1 MQIKITVSVGL
12 EHLWRDASWPPLSP
26 RSSSVITPSA
36 FRVRAQRSGN
46 KRGPVCVYVTSTK
59 SKRAGGAFEVDG
71 VVFITDWRELH
82 HRRSETHALNHL
94 FTRLIK
100 LDSFWRLY
108 CKRLSTDSNSCS
120 QSPACWRWNCNHQL
134 WVLPVWGLVKVAEGG
149 LGCDGGWN
157 RVITNK
163 VHYGTIVR
171 ANPSWKKQIQR
182 LKLLLGHQNGELLW
196 HSRVL
201 QSGGRLLL
209 WSWSRRCTAWRH
221 RRDFATLQMWQLYVG
236 CSYMAVWLE
245 SNKSFILSCFKTSAV
260 PTSCCRCTS
269 VTHLQ

>member
-12 EHLWRDASWPPLSP
+12 EHLWRDASWPTLSP
-26 RSSSVITPSA
+26 RLSSVITPSA

-59 SKRAGGAFEVDG
+59 SKWAGGAFEVDG
-71 VVFITDWRELH
+71 VVFITDWWELH

-100 LDSFWRLY
+100 LGFTVNAWALTVILVVSPQPADAGTATISYESFLFGVWWKLQREDWDVTEVGIV
-108 CKRLSTDSNSCS
+108 S
-120 QSPACWRWNCNHQL
+120 SPTKCIMGPLFVQIQ
-134 WVLPVWGLVKVAEGG
+134 VE
-149 LGCDGGWN
+149 
-157 RVITNK
+157 
-163 VHYGTIVR
+163 
-171 ANPSWKKQIQR
+171 KKQIQR
-182 LKLLLGHQNGELLW
+182 LKMLLGHQNGELLW

-236 CSYMAVWLE
+236 CSYMVVWLE

>member
-12 EHLWRDASWPPLSP
+12 EHLRRDTSWPPLSP

-36 FRVRAQRSGN
+36 FHVRAQRSEN
-46 KRGPVCVYVTSTK
+46 KRGPVCVYATSTK
-59 SKRAGGAFEVDG
+59 SKRTGGAFEVDG
-71 VVFITDWRELH
+71 VGDAGVYHWLARAAPSQKRNPRTQPSLYSANKIRVIL
-82 HRRSETHALNHL
+82 SP
-94 FTRLIK
+94 
-100 LDSFWRLY
+100 SFWRLY

-149 LGCDGGWN
+149 LGCDGGWD
-157 RVITNK
+157 RVVTNK
-163 VHYGTIVR
+163 VHYGTTVH
-171 ANPSWKKQIQR
+171 ANPSWEKHIQR

-209 WSWSRRCTAWRH
+209 WSWSHRCTAWRH
-221 RRDFATLQMWQLYVG
+221 RRDFATLQMWQL
-236 CSYMAVWLE
+236 
-245 SNKSFILSCFKTSAV
+245 
-260 PTSCCRCTS
+260 CR
-269 VTHLQ
+269 L